1 MREGVRVVAAAGPE
15 SPPTPQRRMTQK
27 LLFVC
32 LGNICR
38 SPAAEGV
45 FLHLLEERG
54 LSDQFVVDS
63 AGTGGW
69 HVGNPADR
77 RMQAAANRRGI
88 QLPSRAR
95 QISLDDFSSFDLV
108 LTMDD
113 DNLAAVQGL
122 AREAGPRAT
131 ASIKPML
138 SYAGR
143 FSETEVPDPYY
154 GGEAGFGACA
164 RPARGCL
171 RQPARRAQPAGVGQA
186 SSATRDRN
194 CPTRASITASMLM
207 PSVTSSTASSACT
220 SGASS
225 RVLSR

>member
-1 MREGVRVVAAAGPE
+1 M
-15 SPPTPQRRMTQK
+15 K
-27 LLFVC
+27 ILFVC

-45 FLHLLEERG
+45 FLHQLVERE
-54 LSDQFVVDS
+54 LNEHLVVDS

-95 QISLDDFSSFDLV
+95 QISLDDLSEFDLI

-113 DNLAAVQGL
+113 ANLAAVTSL
-122 AREAGPRAT
+122 ASEAGRRAT
-131 ASIKPML
+131 AKIKPML
-138 SYAGR
+138 SYTSQ

-154 GGEAGFGACA
+154 GGEAGFEHVLDLLEDACSNLLDELSP
-164 RPARGCL
+164 PA
-171 RQPARRAQPAGVGQA
+171 
-186 SSATRDRN
+186 
-194 CPTRASITASMLM
+194 
-207 PSVTSSTASSACT
+207 
-220 SGASS
+220 
-225 RVLSR
+225 